1 MEMMLK
7 QMQALNVTH
16 GSTNS
21 ASQTS
26 TISHSS
32 SSGTAAPPPPFHV
45 RKIKL
50 EFPRFNGKN
59 ILDWIFKAEQFFGY
73 YHTPDP
79 ERLIIA
85 SVHLEQEVVLW
96 FQMVTRSQPFQS
108 WHDFTRALELDFGP
122 SIYDCPRA
130 SLFKLQQTKF
140 VNDYYLEFTALSNRV
155 YGLSNDAL
163 IDCFVSGLK
172 EEIRRDV
179 MLHCPISI
187 VKAVS
192 IAKLFEEKLSVQK
205 SVSAPQKSVYTQNR
219 THFNPTRND
228 QTQTTEKATNP
239 PLLPT
244 PPTRPMSQFQKNPAI
259 KRISPAEMQLRR
271 EKGLCYFCDDKFS
284 FSHKC
289 LNKHLMLLEL
299 HDDTEYLN
307 SSSSEDITNTT
318 ESEEVTEHHLSFNA
332 FHGAT
337 GMGVIRFKG
346 YIGPICVS
354 ILLDGGSSDNFI
366 QPRIVKCLN
375 LNVEP
380 TKECK
385 VLVGNG
391 QNMQTEGVVKKLPLK
406 IHGIEVTVPAY
417 LLPVAGADVILG
429 APWLASLGPHV
440 ADYATSMLKF
450 YLDGKFVTLQGEIGN
465 KPVMAQLH
473 IFKRLNQMNA
483 ISELFTIQ
491 KIDPVVIED
500 NWDGRTVDLDPE
512 MSTLLHTYREIFQ
525 IPKGRP
531 PTRGLSHEILLK
543 REHNL

>member
-1 MEMMLK
+1 MQQASESRFAELSTSMERMLK
-7 QMQALNVTH
+7 QMQAIVVTH

-21 ASQTS
+21 GT
-26 TISHSS
+26 HSS
-32 SSGTAAPPPPFHV
+32 SSGNTYTPLPFHV
-45 RKIKL
+45 RNFKL

-59 ILDWIFKAEQFFGY
+59 VLDWIFKAEQFFGY

-79 ERLIIA
+79 KRLIIA
-85 SVHLEQEVVLW
+85 TVHLEHEVVPW

-108 WHDFTRALELDFGP
+108 WNDFTRALELDFGP

-130 SLFKLQQTKF
+130 SLFKLQQTKV
-140 VNDYYLEFTALSNRV
+140 VNDYYLEFTTLFNRV

-187 VKAVS
+187 VKVVS
-192 IAKLFEEKLSVQK
+192 IAKLFEEKLAAKNIVY
-205 SVSAPQKSVYTQNR
+205 VPQKSSYHQNR

-228 QTQTTEKATNP
+228 QTQATEKALNP

-244 PPTRPMSQFQKNPAI
+244 PPTRPMSQLQKNPAI
-259 KRISPAEMQLRR
+259 KRISPTEMQLRR

-289 LNKHLMLLEL
+289 PNKQLMLLEL
-299 HDDTEYLN
+299 HDDPNTLIST
-307 SSSSEDITNTT
+307 SSAAINLTADN
-318 ESEEVTEHHLSFNA
+318 EEMTEHHLSLNA
-332 FHGAT
+332 LHGAT

-346 YIGPICVS
+346 YIGPISVS
-354 ILLDGGSSDNFI
+354 ILLDGGSSDSFI
-366 QPRIVKCLN
+366 QPRIVHCLN
-375 LNVEP
+375 LAMEP
-380 TKECK
+380 TKRCK

-391 QNMQTEGVVKKLPLK
+391 QNMKIEGVVKSLSMK
-406 IHGIEVTVPAY
+406 IQGIEIIVPAY
-417 LLPVAGADVILG
+417 LLSVAGVDVILG

-450 YLDGKFVTLQGEIGN
+450 YLDGKFVTLQGEESN
-465 KPVMAQLH
+465 KPIVAQLNL
-473 IFKRLNQMNA
+473 FKRLHQMDA

-491 KIDPVVIED
+491 KIDPTVI
-500 NWDGRTVDLDPE
+500 WG
-512 MSTLLHTYREIFQ
+512 Q
-525 IPKGRP
+525 
-531 PTRGLSHEILLK
+531 LK
-543 REHNL
+543 